1 MDELLAGIFVLTVR
15 QTGQLVVRLIT
26 RGRWRGED
34 LRGDEGRIYGPAGAL
49 SFVRDGQRVIT
60 NTGLSFIGS
69 AFYVFL
75 LVAAVALYA

>member
-1 MDELLAGIFVLTVR
+1 MDDLLAAILVLLVR
-15 QTGQLVVRLIT
+15 QTGQFLVRFVT

-34 LRGDEGRIYGPAGAL
+34 LQGDEGRIYGPAGAL

-69 AFYVFL
+69 TFYVL
-75 LVAAVALYA
+75 LIVAAFALYV